1 MPPRPED
8 QAAEDIGL
16 GERSPTAQGTIMH
29 ISEKHHGHSY
39 AKRYNDTYRKAGQ
52 DEKEK
57 KSTVL
62 FCNAV
67 VPQP

>member
-16 GERSPTAQGTIMH
+16 GQRSPRH
-29 ISEKHHGHSY
+29 YY
-39 AKRYNDTYRKAGQ
+39 AHFGETSRPLICQEVYNDTYRKAGR
-52 DEKEK
+52 DEKGK